1 MELTVAAR
9 SDVGMIRSGNED
21 AFFAHATRER
31 GVFIVADGMGGHAAG
46 EVASE
51 MAVQIVSRELHEL
64 NDVYGEA
71 ARLRVAESLRIANRA
86 IYDRTIQESDK
97 QGMGT
102 TASVLVMSGAR
113 YLIGQVGDSRVYLL
127 RDGALR
133 QLTKD
138 HSYVQEQVDAGFL
151 TPEQARYHPYSNVIT
166 RCVGASDVVEPD
178 TYSGE
183 LKVGDVF
190 LVASDGLTG
199 MVDDRRRQQL
209 LHSRASPRRGVHA
222 LMAEANY
229 RGGSGNSRRTVE
241 SARLLRAGEPEIRRR
256 LVAGEVTEGHA
267 GAQAG
272 IEAGKSRLDAWR
284 EVVRRKLS
292 VRDTEVFV
300 RKAVAA
306 AEPAAG
312 QPAGTAG
319 RTARRDAM
327 YADIEGRL
335 RRALSTRVSV
345 TPQRQGARITI
356 DCYSGEEFEGVIARI
371 LGEEDDER

>member
-51 MAVQIVSRELHEL
+51 MAVQIISRELQEL
-64 NDVYGEA
+64 AEVYGEA
-71 ARLRVAESLRIANRA
+71 ARLKVAEALRIANRA

-102 TASVLVMSGAR
+102 TASVLVVAGAR

-183 LKVGDVF
+183 LKAGDVF

-199 MVDDRRRQQL
+199 MVDDRRLQQL
-209 LHSRASPRRGVHA
+209 LLSRASAGRVVDA
-222 LMAEANY
+222 LIAEANY
-229 RGGSGNSRRTVE
+229 RGGLDNITAIVVQVVKLDTTDADAPTAEGPRY
-241 SARLLRAGEPEIRRR
+241 AG
-256 LVAGEVTEGHA
+256 
-267 GAQAG
+267 
-272 IEAGKSRLDAWR
+272 
-284 EVVRRKLS
+284 
-292 VRDTEVFV
+292 
-300 RKAVAA
+300 
-306 AEPAAG
+306 
-312 QPAGTAG
+312 
-319 RTARRDAM
+319 
-327 YADIEGRL
+327 
-335 RRALSTRVSV
+335 
-345 TPQRQGARITI
+345 
-356 DCYSGEEFEGVIARI
+356 
-371 LGEEDDER
+371 